1 MTALHKH
8 ARTRGAQDPDSAV
21 LRYHDGRPLTSRRY
35 DYLWDR
41 VGRHLDTVRTQGIT
55 IHWLRHTTL
64 TWVERTYGYGVARA
78 YAGHATASTNRF
90 GVTATYI
97 KGDLRDVATALAAL
111 TGEPHPL
118 AVASGPTYLDS
129 EDPDHHG
136 RHRFTREAQL
146 PSAE

>member
-1 MTALHKH
+1 VSTCDY
-8 ARTRGAQDPDSAV
+8 Q
-21 LRYHDGRPLTSRRY
+21 LRKPG
-35 DYLWDR
+35 DR
-41 VGRHLDTVRTQGIT
+41 VGQYLDTVRTQGIT

-118 AVASGPTYLDS
+118 AIAPGVTYFDS
-129 EDPDHHG
+129 EDPDHHD
-136 RHRFTREAQL
+136 RMTRGGT
-146 PSAE
+146 SC